1 MSLQVLVLVGGSH
14 HDSPAIRSALADIFS
29 EGGAH
34 AVTQSED
41 MAILREETLEPFD
54 VIVNATTDRMPEPGE
69 HYALLNAVASGR
81 GLVVVHG
88 GLASFW
94 NSQAYFGMVGSK
106 FAGKSLD
113 TSGAGDFTVN
123 LGPGRHMLGH
133 PITLGLEDY
142 AVNDELFFLQ
152 GDQTQW
158 KVLARAQ
165 GHPIMYVKSFGLGRV
180 FVCALGHDETRFQV
194 PTTTEI
200 LRRGARWTAK
210 LL

>member
-1 MSLQVLVLVGGSH
+1 MCLKILLLVGGSH
-14 HDSPAIRSALADIFS
+14 HDSPEIRSSLEDIFS
-29 EGGAH
+29 EGGTH
-34 AVTQSED
+34 TVSQSED
-41 MAILREETLEPFD
+41 MAILNEEALEPFN
-54 VIVNATTDRMPEPGE
+54 VIVNATTDRLPEPGE
-69 HYALLNAVASGR
+69 HYALLNAVANGR

-94 NSQAYFGMVGSK
+94 NSQAYFGMVGSI
-106 FAGKSLD
+106 FAGKSLGRR
-113 TSGAGDFTVN
+113 GAGDFSVK
-123 LGPGRHMLGH
+123 LGPGRSTLGH

-142 AVNDELFFLQ
+142 EVNDELFFLQ

-180 FVCALGHDETRFQV
+180 FVSALGHDEKRFNM

-200 LRRGARWTAK
+200 MRRGARWAAG

>member
-1 MSLQVLVLVGGSH
+1 MGLNILALVGGSH
-14 HDSPAIRSALADIFS
+14 HDSPAIRSALETIFADD
-29 EGGAH
+29 GVH

-41 MAILREETLEPFD
+41 MGILNAEALEPFD
-54 VIVNATTDRMPEPGE
+54 VIVNATTDRLPEPSE
-69 HYALLNAVASGR
+69 HYALLNAVAQGR

-113 TSGAGDFTVN
+113 EKGSGDFMVN
-123 LGPGRHMLGH
+123 LGPSRSVLGH
-133 PITLGLEDY
+133 PITVGLADY

-180 FVCALGHDETRFQV
+180 FVCALGHDETRFNL
-194 PTTTEI
+194 PPTTEI
-200 LRRGARWTAK
+200 LRRGARWAAG

>member
-1 MSLQVLVLVGGSH
+1 MGLNILLLVGGSH
-14 HDSPAIRSALADIFS
+14 HDSPEIRSSLENIFS
-29 EGGAH
+29 DGGVH
-34 AVTQSED
+34 EVTQSED
-41 MAILREETLEPFD
+41 LAILNSEALKAFD
-54 VIVNATTDRMPEPGE
+54 VVVNATTDRLPEPSE
-69 HYALLNAVASGR
+69 HYALLNAIAEGR

-113 TSGAGDFTVN
+113 ERGAGDFQVN
-123 LGPGRHMLGH
+123 LGPNRSTLGH

-142 AVNDELFFLQ
+142 EVNDELFFLQ

-165 GHPIMYVKSFGLGRV
+165 GHPIMYVKSFGVGKV
-180 FVCALGHDETRFQV
+180 FVCALGHDETRFNV
-194 PTTTEI
+194 PNTTEI
-200 LRRGARWTAK
+200 LRRGARWSAN

>member
-1 MSLQVLVLVGGSH
+1 MDLKVLLLVGGSH
-14 HDSPAIRSALADIFS
+14 HDSPEIRSSLEDIFS
-29 EGGAH
+29 HDGAH
-34 AVTQSED
+34 EVTQSED
-41 MAILREETLEPFD
+41 MAILATEALKPFD
-54 VIVNATTDRMPEPGE
+54 VVVNATTDRLPEPSE
-69 HYALLNAVASGR
+69 HYALLNAVAEGK

-106 FAGKSLD
+106 FAGKSLG
-113 TSGAGDFTVN
+113 TRGAGDFLVE
-123 LGPGRHMLGH
+123 LGPGRSTLGH

-142 AVNDELFFLQ
+142 EVNDELFFLQ

-180 FVCALGHDETRFQV
+180 FVSALGHDEERFNM

-200 LRRGARWTAK
+200 MRRGARWAAG

>member
-14 HDSPAIRSALADIFS
+14 HDSPAIRSALEDIFS
-29 EGGAH
+29 EGGVH

-41 MAILREETLEPFD
+41 MAILNAEALEPFH
-54 VIVNATTDRMPEPGE
+54 VIVNATTDRMPEPSE
-69 HYALLNAVASGR
+69 HYALLNAVAQGR

-113 TSGAGDFTVN
+113 TTGAGDFMVQ
-123 LGPGRHMLGH
+123 LGPSRHTLGH

>member
-1 MSLQVLVLVGGSH
+1 MGLNVLLLVGGSH
-14 HDSPAIRSALADIFS
+14 HDSPEIRSSLEDIFCD
-29 EGGAH
+29 GGAH
-34 AVTQSED
+34 EVTQSGD
-41 MAILREETLEPFD
+41 LAILNTEALEPFD
-54 VIVNATTDRMPEPGE
+54 VIVNATTDRLPEPGE

-106 FAGKSLD
+106 FVGKSLD
-113 TSGAGDFTVN
+113 ERGAGDFWVK
-123 LGPGRHMLGH
+123 LGPGRSTLGH

-142 AVNDELFFLQ
+142 EVNDELFFLQ

-165 GHPIMYVKSFGLGRV
+165 GHPIMYVKSFGMGRV
-180 FVCALGHDETRFQV
+180 FVCALGHDETRFNV
-194 PTTTEI
+194 PNTTEV
-200 LRRGARWTAK
+200 LRRGARWTAN